1 MFKKNLSLQSDNRG
15 QTTLIGFVLV
25 IAIIVVALSFYTV
38 AEQGMQTESEVVH
51 NDELDRSL
59 IDLQSKTQSATITT
73 QQTSVINSEVN
84 YQRGILY
91 NSILKHPFSI
101 STEQTSA
108 SISYQDIDNESQTIS
123 TNSDSLQIEKQYN
136 YIDDATYSFEH
147 SFIHRQANGD
157 SLVSNPIVF
166 PDDSTIVIQN
176 QTVNIDSSSQS
187 VINAQITASESS
199 QSITPDSEVTYRVE
213 TDTPVSEV
221 ERQVNNSAVQNIER
235 DGDDIVF
242 TLDEK
247 EYTVVTQNITITV

>member
-84 YQRGILY
+84 YKRGILY
-91 NSILKHPFSI
+91 NSILKHSF
-101 STEQTSA
+101 
-108 SISYQDIDNESQTIS
+108 TIS
-123 TNSDSLQIEKQYN
+123 EETTEANIIYQEDETSQVIHEPSDSLQIEKQYN
-136 YIDDATYSFEH
+136 YIADTTYSFKH
-147 SFIHRQANGD
+147 SFIHRQSNGD
-157 SLVSNPIVF
+157 ILVSKPILF

-199 QSITPDSEVTYRVE
+199 EIITPDSEVTYRVK

-221 ERQVNNSAVQNIER
+221 ERQVNNPAVQTIER
-235 DGDDIVF
+235 DEEDIVF
-242 TLDEK
+242 TLK
-247 EYTVVTQNITITV
+247 QKQYTVVTQNITITV